1 MENFPKIDEVKKAL
15 KRIKEKEFPAFDY
28 SESVDSYVEQIKDI
42 ITKEL
47 GYYFAPLQVFKHS
60 HFNLNIF
67 RAREYESFSNINL
80 IREHSYPPTNLAGF
94 GRCNFP
100 KFPVFYS
107 SNNGMTALIE
117 AVKANGN
124 TKQCI
129 SKWSITSPESEL
141 VFQSFLQVA
150 LPDENHYKMLSD
162 VIKEKI
168 SEPFLKEYGRP
179 LEKERVQGLREYLK
193 FMDGTFINDNNYNLS
208 ATFAHLALYAP
219 HNFRTD
225 ILMYPSVQTMYKGVN
240 LAISP
245 NFVENY
251 LKLDRLYVVSL
262 DNYNSSRGNVKVQFH
277 EYAEVEKNVVMWKK
291 IKPDDE
297 KYNELIRKDFGIPLK
312 SEFKKINKKLA

>member
-1 MENFPKIDEVKKAL
+1 MENFPKINEVKEAL
-15 KRIKEKEFPAFDY
+15 KRIKEKGFPAFD
-28 SESVDSYVEQIKDI
+28 STKSVDSYVEQIKDI
-42 ITKEL
+42 FTEEF
-47 GYYFAPLQVFKHS
+47 GYYFAPLQVFKHRQ
-60 HFNLNIF
+60 FNLNIF

-80 IREHSYPPTNLAGF
+80 VREHSYPPQNLVGF

-107 SNNGMTALIE
+107 SNDGMTALIE

-129 SKWSITSPESEL
+129 SRWSITSPESEL

-162 VIKEKI
+162 VVKDKI
-168 SEPFLKEYGRP
+168 GEPFFNEYGRQ
-179 LEKERVQGLREYLK
+179 LEKEREQGVLEYLK

-208 ATFAHLALYAP
+208 AAFAHSALYAP

-225 ILMYPSVQTMYKGVN
+225 ILMYPSVQTMHKGVN

-251 LKLDRLYVVSL
+251 LKLDRLYIVSL
-262 DNYNSSRGNVKVQFH
+262 ENYNTNNGKVKVQFH
-277 EYAEVEKNVVMWKK
+277 KYAEVEKNVVIWKK

-297 KYNELIRKDFGIPLK
+297 KYNELIRNDFGIPLK
-312 SEFKKINKKLA
+312 SEFEKIE